1 MHPYSCHYDKES
13 ITDGG
18 CSHNTIELLHGLR
31 REIKELFSM
40 ADLKQIGDLLVL
52 IGALVGLIQG
62 ILMIIGAPFG
72 FVNVLAGFLDPL
84 IIGILAILFSLIALV
99 NSGFLKISAL
109 DFGKTNKFIVVL
121 IIGILMILFTSDLG
135 GILVILGAILW
146 LL

>member
-1 MHPYSCHYDKES
+1 
-13 ITDGG
+13 
-18 CSHNTIELLHGLR
+18 
-31 REIKELFSM
+31 M
-40 ADLKQIGDLLVL
+40 ADLKKIGDLLVL

-62 ILMIIGAPFG
+62 ILWLIPGVAPVG
-72 FVNVLAGFLDPL
+72 FVNLLGGFLDGL

-121 IIGILMILFTSDLG
+121 IIGILMVLFASDLG
-135 GILVILGAILW
+135 GILVIIGAILW